1 MPTFDMFLSEISVMS
16 YEKTYD
22 LLDLAIWM
30 QSTREGVSLN
40 EIAAKFGVSRR
51 TAERMRDM
59 IITRFP
65 QTEERICEN
74 NTKRWYIPQGT
85 LKDFIQFSAEELSVL
100 ETASSLFDNKQ
111 LQDKKETFQN
121 IINKIKACI
130 KSDVF
135 RRIETDAEAL
145 LEAEGFICHPGP
157 KLIIDK
163 KIMETIRQAILECHQ
178 IKISYINKASGKTS
192 INTLDPYGF
201 LYGERNH
208 YLVAHHSDG
217 YFGDSA
223 HNFIL
228 SNIKTVEILDIS
240 FVTLEGFDLKKYAEQ
255 SFGAYHEEPF
265 EVEWL
270 FDKETAEEASL
281 YIFHPTQTM
290 HKNDDGTLTVKFKAG
305 GRLEMDWHLYTWGGH
320 VKVIKPTDW
329 KERR

>member
-1 MPTFDMFLSEISVMS
+1 MA

-40 EIAAKFGVSRR
+40 EIAERFHVSRR

-59 IITRFP
+59 IMRRFP
-65 QTEERICEN
+65 QTEEVVCEN
-74 NTKRWYIPQGT
+74 NIKRWYIPQGT

-100 ETASSLFDNKQ
+100 ETAASLLEDKQ
-111 LQDKKETFQN
+111 LQNKKDIFQN
-121 IINKIKACI
+121 IINKIKANI

-135 RRIETDAEAL
+135 RKIEPDAEAL
-145 LEAEGFICHPGP
+145 LEAEGFICRPGP
-157 KLIIDK
+157 KLIIDNQ
-163 KIMETIRQAILECHQ
+163 IIAAIRQAILECHQ
-178 IKISYINKASGKTS
+178 IKITYFNKMSGKTS
-192 INTLDPYGF
+192 TNTLDPYGF

-217 YFGDSA
+217 YFGDNV

-228 SNIKTVEILDIS
+228 GNIKSVEILDIP
-240 FVTLEGFDLKKYAEQ
+240 FVPVKNFNLQKYALE
-255 SFGAYHEEPF
+255 SFGSYHEEPF
-265 EVEWL
+265 DVEWL
-270 FDKETAEEASL
+270 FDKDVADEAAQ

-290 HKNDDGTLTVKFKAG
+290 EKNNDGTLTVKFKAG
-305 GRLEMDWHLYTWGGH
+305 GKLEMDWHLYTWGKH

-329 KERR
+329 GK